1 MHTLSLSRSHNNNIV
16 QPKWNN
22 IKNNETTET
31 LREREKKT
39 TKKKIKTKLKYA
51 KKSNKEQKDEKNRT
65 SQG

>member
-31 LREREKKT
+31 LREREREKDN
-39 TKKKIKTKLKYA
+39 KKKNKNEIKICKEIEQRTK
-51 KKSNKEQKDEKNRT
+51 R
-65 SQG
+65 